1 MMVSPAE
8 PVSDSVSEV
17 KISPRLHIFYND
29 WFYSARGVTD
39 STEYLKLSK
48 QKLIFSNI
56 AGPEYGTTEAAW
68 KAVLNEADRR
78 CDLHLRVKENLNN
91 EVITSI
97 KNWQKDNFH
106 KQVVKW

>member
-1 MMVSPAE
+1 MLIIPWLL
-8 PVSDSVSEV
+8 
-17 KISPRLHIFYND
+17 ILHLHEMF
-29 WFYSARGVTD
+29 
-39 STEYLKLSK
+39 
-48 QKLIFSNI
+48 

-78 CDLHLRVKENLNN
+78 SEAHIRVRDNLNN

-106 KQVVKW
+106 KQVGRLMIYASYIL